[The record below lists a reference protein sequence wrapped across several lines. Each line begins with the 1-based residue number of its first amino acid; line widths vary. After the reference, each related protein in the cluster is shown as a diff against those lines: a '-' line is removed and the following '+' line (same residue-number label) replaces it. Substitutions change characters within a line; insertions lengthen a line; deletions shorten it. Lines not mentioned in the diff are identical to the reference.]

1 MANAI
6 RISARYANLDIVE
19 DIYGINILPLAT
31 FALDAYKDD
40 PCIEFMHFCD

>member
-1 MANAI
+1 MGAAAGQKICVANAI

-31 FALDAYKDD
+31 FALEA
-40 PCIEFMHFCD
+40 I